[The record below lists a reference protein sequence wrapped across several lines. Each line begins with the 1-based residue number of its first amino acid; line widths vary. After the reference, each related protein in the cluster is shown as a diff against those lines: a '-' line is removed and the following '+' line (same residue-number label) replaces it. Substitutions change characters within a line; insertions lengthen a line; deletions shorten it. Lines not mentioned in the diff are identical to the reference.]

1 MTGSGRPTVLFI
13 CHNHPSVRP
22 GGAEAYA
29 LELHRHLRE
38 RDDVRSVFL
47 AKGGPPLAPAGRV
60 HLGTCVAPVDDRPD
74 EYFFFTEDWNGAYDW
89 TFGTIRDDKRLYTKH
104 MRAFLRAIDP
114 DVVHF
119 QHTMFFGYDVLRE
132 VRNTCPDAAIVYTLH
147 EFMPICHRQGQML
160 RATDQTPCMQESPR
174 RCNECF
180 PEIDQQTFFLRK
192 RFVQSHMALVDR
204 FIAPSEFLAQRYV
217 DWGLPEE
224 KVQVEEYGRTPPAG
238 EAPIQPRA
246 HRDRFGFFGQLTPF
260 KGLQVLLEAIALVH
274 DGAARQEDP
283 LLAALE
289 RAAAPQPAPARRA
302 RREDAEP
309 RPHVR
314 VHGANLDLQPGQFQ
328 NRVRELLER
337 AGDSVTFIGAYD
349 HDDLHAYMAEV
360 DWVVIPSIWW
370 ENSPLVIQE
379 AFHFGRPVIASDIGG
394 MAEKVTHE
402 VDGLHFRAN
411 DPTSLA
417 AVMRR
422 AASEPG
428 LWERLRSRVQPV
440 YPMEEHVQR
449 LAELYEQLLRER
461 TAAHVA

>member
-1 MTGSGRPTVLFI
+1 MPDTRPTVLFI

-29 LELHRHLRE
+29 LELHRHLVASGE
-38 RDDVRSVFL
+38 VRSVFL

-74 EYFFFTEDWNGAYDW
+74 EYFFFTDDWNGAYDW
-89 TFGTIRDDKRLYTKH
+89 TFGTIREDKRLYTKH
-104 MRAFLRAIDP
+104 MRAFLRAIQP

-119 QHTMFFGYDVLRE
+119 QHTMFFGYDILRE
-132 VRNTCPDAAIVYTLH
+132 VKNTCPDAAIVYTLH

-160 RATDQTPCMQESPR
+160 RKTDDTPCMQESPR

-192 RFVQSHMALVDR
+192 RFVQSHMQVVDR
-204 FIAPSEFLAQRYV
+204 FIAPSEFLAQRYI

-238 EAPIQPRA
+238 EASIQPRR

-260 KGLQVLLEAIALVH
+260 KGLQVVLEAIIELHGSAS
-274 DGAARQEDP
+274 AQQDP

-289 RAAAPQPAPARRA
+289 RAAAPEAPAGRRV
-302 RREDAEP
+302 RREEPEP

-314 VHGANLDLQPGQFQ
+314 IHGANLDLQPGQFQ
-328 NRVRELLER
+328 NRIAELLER

-360 DWVVIPSIWW
+360 DWVIIPSIWW

-394 MAEKVTHE
+394 MAEKVTND

-417 AVMRR
+417 ATMRR
-422 AASEPG
+422 AATEPG
-428 LWERLRSRVQPV
+428 LWDRLRGGIRPV
-440 YPMEEHVQR
+440 YRMDEHAQR
-449 LAELYEQLLRER
+449 LSGIYEELLHDR
-461 TAAHVA
+461 TPAHVG

>member
-1 MTGSGRPTVLFI
+1 MSTARGPTVLFI

-29 LELHRHLRE
+29 LELHRHLAAAG
-38 RDDVRSVFL
+38 DVRSVFL

-74 EYFFFTEDWNGAYDW
+74 EYFFFTDDWNAAYDW
-89 TFGTIRDDKRLYTKH
+89 TFGTIREDKRLYTKH
-104 MRAFLRAIDP
+104 MRAFLRAIQP
-114 DVVHF
+114 DVVHL

-132 VRNTCPDAAIVYTLH
+132 IKNTCPDAAIVYTLH

-160 RATDQTPCMQESPR
+160 RATDQRPCMQESPR

-192 RFVQSHMALVDR
+192 RFVQSHLSLVDL
-204 FIAPSEFLAQRYV
+204 FIAPSAFLAQRYI
-217 DWGLPEE
+217 DWGLPAE
-224 KVQVEEYGRTPPAG
+224 KVRVEEYGRTPPAG
-238 EAPIQPRA
+238 EAPVQPRA

-260 KGLQVLLEAIALVH
+260 KGLQVLLEAVVELRGGT
-274 DGAARQEDP
+274 GASQDP

-289 RAAAPQPAPARRA
+289 RAAGSPAPPGEAPA
-302 RREDAEP
+302 GADGP

-328 NRVRELLER
+328 NRVAELLER
-337 AGDSVTFIGAYD
+337 GGEDVTFIGAYD
-349 HDDLHAYMAEV
+349 HDHLAAYMAEV

-394 MAEKVTHE
+394 MAEKVTHG

-417 AVMRR
+417 ATMRE
-422 AASEPG
+422 AAADPA
-428 LWERLRSRVQPV
+428 LWERLRGGIRPV
-440 YPMEEHVQR
+440 YRMDEHV
-449 LAELYEQLLRER
+449 EQLVAIYEDLLRDR
-461 TAAHVA
+461 MVAHVG